1 MTDKIF
7 ESLNQIVPTIS
18 FFDVFINIGIAFIFG
33 MLIATLYRYTYLGFS
48 YSTDF
53 VNTLIIITMVTAIV
67 IMVIGNNLARA
78 FGLVGAMSIIRFRTA
93 LKDSRDIAFVFFGL
107 AAGMAAGAGNHMIGM
122 VAIPMISFIILILHW
137 TTYGKVEQNE
147 FLLKFWMVP
156 GNVDEPVY
164 QPVFSI
170 YLSEFSLINI
180 RSARLGQFLELAFN
194 VRLKKNQQSQAF
206 IKDLSA
212 LEGIERASIV
222 VNETNVSN
230 QY

>member
-1 MTDKIF
+1 MTERIF
-7 ESLNQIVPTIS
+7 DNLNQIVPTIS
-18 FFDVFINIGIAFIFG
+18 LFDVLINVSIALIFG
-33 MLIATLYRYTYLGFS
+33 LLIASLYRYTFQGFS

-53 VNTLIIITMVTAIV
+53 VLTLIIITMVTAVV

-107 AAGMAAGAGNHMIGM
+107 AAGMAAGAGNHVIGL
-122 VAIPMISFIILILHW
+122 VAIPMICLIILFLHW
-137 TTYGKVEQNE
+137 TTYGKVEPND

-156 GNVDEPVY
+156 GDVDEPVY
-164 QPVFSI
+164 QSVFSV
-170 YLSEFSLINI
+170 YLADYKMMNL
-180 RSARLGQFLELAFN
+180 RSARLGQFLELTFN
-194 VRLKKNQQSQAF
+194 VRLKKPHQSQAF

-222 VNETNVSN
+222 VSEASITN
-230 QY
+230 Q

>member
-1 MTDKIF
+1 MTDRIF
-7 ESLNQIVPTIS
+7 ESLNQIIPSIS
-18 FFDVFINIGIAFIFG
+18 FFDVFINIGIAFAFG
-33 MLIATLYRYTYLGFS
+33 LLVATLYRYTYQGFS

-53 VNTLIIITMVTAIV
+53 VITLIIITMVTAVV

-93 LKDSRDIAFVFFGL
+93 LKESRDIAFVFFGL

-122 VAIPMISFIILILHW
+122 VAVPMISLFILILQW
-137 TTYGKVEQNE
+137 TTYGSTEQNQ

-156 GNVDEPVY
+156 DNVDEPVY
-164 QPVFSI
+164 QSIFSV
-170 YLSEFSLINI
+170 YLSEYKLINI
-180 RSARLGQFLELAFN
+180 RSARLGQFLELSFN
-194 VRLKKNQQSQAF
+194 VRLKKNQKSQTF

-212 LEGIERASIV
+212 LEGIERASIIV
-222 VNETNVSN
+222 SETNVSN

>member
-1 MTDKIF
+1 MTDRIF
-7 ESLNQIVPTIS
+7 ESLNQIIPTIS
-18 FFDVFINIGIAFIFG
+18 FFDVFINIGIAFVFG
-33 MLIATLYRYTYLGFS
+33 LLIATLYRYTYQGFS

-53 VNTLIIITMVTAIV
+53 LNTLIIITMVTAVV

-93 LKDSRDIAFVFFGL
+93 LKESRDIAFVFFGL

-122 VAIPMISFIILILHW
+122 VAVPMISLFILILHW
-137 TTYGKVEQNE
+137 TTYGSAEKNE

-156 GNVDEPVY
+156 DDVDEPVY
-164 QPVFSI
+164 QSVFSV
-170 YLSEFSLINI
+170 YLSEYNLITA
-180 RSARLGQFLELAFN
+180 RSARLGQFLELSFN

-212 LEGIERASIV
+212 LEGIERASIIV
-222 VNETNVSN
+222 SETNVSN

>member
-1 MTDKIF
+1 
-7 ESLNQIVPTIS
+7 
-18 FFDVFINIGIAFIFG
+18 
-33 MLIATLYRYTYLGFS
+33 
-48 YSTDF
+48 
-53 VNTLIIITMVTAIV
+53 
-67 IMVIGNNLARA
+67 
-78 FGLVGAMSIIRFRTA
+78 
-93 LKDSRDIAFVFFGL
+93 
-107 AAGMAAGAGNHMIGM
+107 
-122 VAIPMISFIILILHW
+122 
-137 TTYGKVEQNE
+137 
-147 FLLKFWMVP
+147 MVP